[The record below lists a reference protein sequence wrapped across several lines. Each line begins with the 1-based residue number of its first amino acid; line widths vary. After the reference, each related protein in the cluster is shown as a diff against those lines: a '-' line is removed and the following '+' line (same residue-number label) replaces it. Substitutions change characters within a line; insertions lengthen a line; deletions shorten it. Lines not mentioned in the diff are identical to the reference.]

1 MRSVNKPDA
10 ELFSADCAAA
20 SWRKSSRC
28 SHGDCLEA
36 GSLAAGAV
44 AVRDTKDHGTGPSL
58 IFRPAAWRSF
68 IADVKHGRAAT
79 S

>member
-10 ELFSADCAAA
+10 ELFSVGCAAA

-36 GSLAAGAV
+36 GSLAAGV

-58 IFRPAAWRSF
+58 MFRPAAWRSF
-68 IADVKHGRAAT
+68 IADVKHRRAAG